1 MSTEPRSFGH
11 RASRAFSRLLIT
23 LVVLALFGA
32 VAFLL
37 SQLNA
42 RTYTLQ
48 VLNGKLTVMKGKL
61 LPVGADPYRPSDA
74 RLADAYAPIELEGR
88 TPGEL
93 LNQRFTDRDEL
104 DRALFTFLKDSADAK
119 IASDDP
125 RALGEGLGLL
135 QRMEKLSGITE
146 GQRSTLKRM
155 EAEVAFD
162 QAKLKLD
169 DARREIASAMEQLK
183 LAADSQT
190 RHSEAAQQM
199 VSELAPA
206 ANRFVE
212 VLRHAVH
219 MLGGTPQGVPE
230 APGLEAPAP
239 QPSAGTGQRPQPTPA
254 PSQPAQ
260 KPSAPAP
267 SPAQGT
273 STPESATPSA
283 PAGNAPDGNPPA
295 GTNPPAP

>member
-23 LVVLALFGA
+23 LIVLALFGA

-42 RTYTLQ
+42 RTYSLQ
-48 VLNGKLTVMKGKL
+48 VQGGKLLVMKGKL
-61 LPVGADPYRPSDA
+61 LPMGADPYRPSDA

-93 LNQRFTDRDEL
+93 LTQRFTDRDEL

-125 RALGEGLGLL
+125 KSLGDGLGLL

-169 DARREIASAMEQLK
+169 DARKEIASALEQLK

-190 RHSEAAQQM
+190 RHAEAAHQM
-199 VSELAPA
+199 VSELEPA
-206 ANRFVE
+206 ANHFVE

-219 MLGGTPQGVPE
+219 MLGGAPQGVQE
-230 APGLEAPAP
+230 TPGREETPPSMGSGDAGAQPSPAQLPAPAP
-239 QPSAGTGQRPQPTPA
+239 QTEKPSTPARPSPAAGTPAQGEPSA
-254 PSQPAQ
+254 
-260 KPSAPAP
+260 APAP
-267 SPAQGT
+267 TGATQPSP
-273 STPESATPSA
+273 
-283 PAGNAPDGNPPA
+283 
-295 GTNPPAP
+295 